1 MAKKK
6 VHIEEGG
13 HGEDLNLTPFL
24 DVMITLIP
32 FLMLTASF
40 FTVVVVDAKL
50 PTPIPPETM
59 QDVKIPPPFD
69 LVVMV
74 PKDSIKLYV
83 NNKDPLGPPQYAVET
98 KDRIDS
104 AGYTADQITAY
115 YKILCDIKRKYPGE
129 TRLAFDPHPALQLEK
144 VAQILDQSR
153 NFRGDDPIIKENPAF
168 ADLKLFPAIAMKGV
182 YVP

>member
-1 MAKKK
+1 MSKKRVK
-6 VHIEEGG
+6 VEANFDEE
-13 HGEDLNLTPFL
+13 LNLTPFL
-24 DVMITLIP
+24 DVMIVLIP

-74 PKDSIKLYV
+74 PKDSIKIYV
-83 NNKDPLGPPQYAVET
+83 NNKDPLGPPQFAVET
-98 KDRIDS
+98 KDRVDS
-104 AGYTADQITAY
+104 AGYSEEQIAAY
-115 YKILCDIKRKYPGE
+115 YKILVDIKKKFPTE
-129 TRLAFDPHPALQLEK
+129 TRLAFDPHPSLQLEK

-153 NFRGDDPIIKENPAF
+153 NFRGDDPVIQENPAF
-168 ADLKLFPAIAMKGV
+168 ADVKLFPAIAMKGV

>member
-1 MAKKK
+1 MAKKR
-6 VHIEEGG
+6 VRVEANFDEE
-13 HGEDLNLTPFL
+13 LNLTPFL
-24 DVMITLIP
+24 DVMIVLIP

-59 QDVKIPPPFD
+59 PDVKIPPPFD

-74 PKDSIKLYV
+74 PKDSIKIYV
-83 NNKDPLGPPQYAVET
+83 NNKDPLGPPQYSVET
-98 KDRIDS
+98 KDRVDS
-104 AGYTADQITAY
+104 AGYTEEQIKAY
-115 YKILCDIKRKYPGE
+115 YEILVNIKKQFPTE
-129 TRLAFDPHPALQLEK
+129 SRLAFDPHPSLQLEK

-153 NFRGDDPIIKENPAF
+153 NFRGDDPVIKENPAF
-168 ADLKLFPAIAMKGV
+168 ADTKLFSAIAMKGV

>member
-1 MAKKK
+1 MAKKRVK
-6 VHIEEGG
+6 VEANFDEE
-13 HGEDLNLTPFL
+13 LNLTPFL
-24 DVMITLIP
+24 DVMLVLIP

-59 QDVKIPPPFD
+59 VDVKIPPPFD

-74 PKDSIKLYV
+74 PKDSIKIYV
-83 NNKDPLGPPQYAVET
+83 NNKDPLGPPQFAVET
-98 KDRIDS
+98 KDRVDS
-104 AGYTADQITAY
+104 AGYSAEQIEAY
-115 YKILCDIKRKYPGE
+115 YKLLVDIKKKFPTE
-129 TRLAFDPHPALQLEK
+129 TRLAFDPHPSLQLEK

-153 NFRGDDPIIKENPAF
+153 NFRGDDPVIKENPAF
-168 ADLKLFPAIAMKGV
+168 ADVKLFPAIAMKGV

>member
-1 MAKKK
+1 MAKKR
-6 VHIEEGG
+6 VRVEANFDEE
-13 HGEDLNLTPFL
+13 LNLTPFL
-24 DVMITLIP
+24 DVMIVLIP

-59 QDVKIPPPFD
+59 PDVKIPPPFD

-74 PKDSIKLYV
+74 PKDSIKIYV
-83 NNKDPLGPPQYAVET
+83 NNKDPLGPPQYSVET
-98 KDRIDS
+98 KDRVDS
-104 AGYTADQITAY
+104 AGYSEEQIKAY
-115 YKILCDIKRKYPGE
+115 YDILVNIKKQFPTE
-129 TRLAFDPHPALQLEK
+129 SRLAFDPHPSLQLEK

-153 NFRGDDPIIKENPAF
+153 NFRGDDPVIKENPAF
-168 ADLKLFPAIAMKGV
+168 ADTKLFSAIAMKGV

>member
-1 MAKKK
+1 MAKKRVK
-6 VHIEEGG
+6 VEANFDEE
-13 HGEDLNLTPFL
+13 LNLTPFL

-74 PKDSIKLYV
+74 PKDSIKIYV
-83 NNKDPLGPPQYAVET
+83 NNKDPLGPPQFFVDT
-98 KDRIDS
+98 KDRVDS
-104 AGYTADQITAY
+104 AGYTEEQIKAY
-115 YKILCDIKRKYPGE
+115 YDILVSIKKQHPTE

-153 NFRGDDPIIKENPAF
+153 NFRGDDPVTKEMPQF
-168 ADLKLFPAIAMKGV
+168 ADFKLFPAVAMKGV

>member
-1 MAKKK
+1 MSRKRVK
-6 VHIEEGG
+6 VEANFDEE
-13 HGEDLNLTPFL
+13 LNLTPFL
-24 DVMITLIP
+24 DVMIVLIP

-50 PTPIPPETM
+50 PTPIPPDIM

-74 PKDSIKLYV
+74 PKDSIKIYV
-83 NNKDPLGPPQYAVET
+83 NNKDPLGPPQFAVET
-98 KDRIDS
+98 KDRVDS
-104 AGYTADQITAY
+104 AGFSKEQIEAF
-115 YKILCDIKRKYPGE
+115 YKILVDIKRKHPTE
-129 TRLAFDPHPALQLEK
+129 TRLAFDPHPSLQLEK

-153 NFRGDDPIIKENPAF
+153 TFRGDDPVIQENPVF
-168 ADLKLFPAIAMKGV
+168 ADTRLFPAIAMKGV